1 MSEPKVPELPK
12 NLLDLG
18 AHKVGQAPWSPAAAS
33 TLADLRKRQAAAPKS
48 NVPSGKG
55 RRTRRHRRARKSKY
69 TRRR

>member
-1 MSEPKVPELPK
+1 MSESKVPELPK

-33 TLADLRKRQAAAPKS
+33 TLADLRKREAAAPKEGK
-48 NVPSGKG
+48 SGRG
-55 RRTRRHRRARKSKY
+55 RKTRRRRARKSKY